1 MGSHDGTMDARPVS
15 FYLNRLKN
23 ILDQILRE
31 HSRPHESEGV
41 YATNMSLLLEEV
53 ARDLKTQ

>member
-1 MGSHDGTMDARPVS
+1 MKENDY
-15 FYLNRLKN
+15 YLPEVVKEKNRLKN